1 MFLWR
6 IDRFSEILKEAKN
19 GRFQKVGKTET
30 ESFGY
35 KLRVLIYPNEYNFG
49 KNTHL
54 SALIVVMKGDHDVIL
69 CWPFNK
75 KVKITLI
82 DQQDDPDQREN
93 LTKEFVT
100 KNLPNFARPKT
111 EENTGIGFHSFI
123 SHLELHSRRYIVD
136 DTLFLQLEISPPSS
150 KDSSLEG

>member
-1 MFLWR
+1 
-6 IDRFSEILKEAKN
+6 
-19 GRFQKVGKTET
+19 
-30 ESFGY
+30 
-35 KLRVLIYPNEYNFG
+35 
-49 KNTHL
+49 
-54 SALIVVMKGDHDVIL
+54 MKGDHDAIL

-75 KVKITLI
+75 KVEITLI

-100 KNLPNFARPKT
+100 KNLPNFAGPKT
-111 EENTGIGFHSFI
+111 EENTGMGFHSFI